1 MRPRPDTLF
10 GTAARASIG
19 RAGDEP
25 VRMRAA
31 SHPPSQKVGIIVSL
45 IMILSLF
52 SPDVEAQQAHEHG
65 VATLNVVL
73 DGKKLVVQ
81 LESPLD
87 NLVGFEHAPRNDKQR
102 AALAKMEENLQ
113 AGDRWFKPAAAAGCT
128 LRDVKVE
135 HPYRTRSA
143 AGGPPSA
150 ESGKGQ
156 KPDGKG
162 KAAKSEEQHAE
173 VRAAYELDC
182 AKPEALDRMEVL
194 LFDAFP
200 NMKRLKAQMATPR
213 GQSSATLIA
222 RKRTLSF

>member
-1 MRPRPDTLF
+1 M
-10 GTAARASIG
+10 
-19 RAGDEP
+19 
-25 VRMRAA
+25 RMRAA
-31 SHPPSQKVGIIVSL
+31 SHPPSQKVGITVSL
-45 IMILSLF
+45 LVMMLSLL
-52 SPDVEAQQAHEHG
+52 SPDVGAQQAHEHG

-73 DGKKLVVQ
+73 DGKKLVLQ

-102 AALAKMEENLQ
+102 AALAKMEESLK

-135 HPYRTRSA
+135 HPYRTPAAA
-143 AGGPPSA
+143 AGPPPP
-150 ESGKGQ
+150 EGGKRQ
-156 KPDGKG
+156 KPDAKG
-162 KAAKSEEQHAE
+162 KAAKAEEQHAE

-200 NMKRLKAQMATPR
+200 SVKRLKAQTATPR
-213 GQSSATLIA
+213 GQSSATLTA